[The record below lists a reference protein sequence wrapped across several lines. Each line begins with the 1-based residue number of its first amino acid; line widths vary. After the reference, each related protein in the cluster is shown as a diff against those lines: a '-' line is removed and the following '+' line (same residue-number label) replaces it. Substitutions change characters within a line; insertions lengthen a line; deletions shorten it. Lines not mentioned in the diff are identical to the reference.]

1 MRDQPPSEVMNILA
15 KLLGDSSRSEP
26 SARGL
31 MRGAD
36 DKVRDDTGLLD
47 SDCRRQ
53 PMMSNASLLGPG
65 P

>member
-1 MRDQPPSEVMNILA
+1 MNILA